1 MTAPQ
6 EEWTE
11 WFQHDGK
18 GCPCVGRWVQAKW
31 EAFGDGN
38 LYKKGQTGITE
49 GFIDEKIATHAA
61 WFWAENQ
68 GKEFTHPRSGKTG
81 FLDGGFMEFRIK
93 RPRALLDLIQLIAD
107 LPAPVAPI
115 KTDGVIA

>member
-18 GCPCVGRWVQAKW
+18 GCPCVGKMVNVEYANHQFITAIAMGRP
-31 EAFGDGN
+31 EAWD
-38 LYKKGQTGITE
+38 YSVDPRR
-49 GFIDEKIATHAA
+49 FIKII
-61 WFWAENQ
+61 
-68 GKEFTHPRSGKTG
+68 R
-81 FLDGGFMEFRIK
+81 FRIRK
-93 RPRALLDLIQLIAD
+93 PRALLDLIQLIAD

>member
-1 MTAPQ
+1 MTAQ
-6 EEWTE
+6 QDEWTE

-18 GCPCVGRWVQAKW
+18 GCPCVGRWVQAKL

-38 LYKKGQTGITE
+38 LYKNGQTGITE
-49 GFIDEKIATHAA
+49 GFIDENLATHAA

-81 FLDGGFMEFRIK
+81 FLDGGFMEFRIRK
-93 RPRALLDLIQLIAD
+93 PRALLDLIQLIAD
-107 LPAPVAPI
+107 MPAPVAPI